1 MKDEKRQ
8 FNLTLWDL
16 VWNSIMTDELD
27 RFLYEFKGSR
37 TEKRQTE
44 DVFDN

>member
-1 MKDEKRQ
+1 MKDEKK

-16 VWNSIMTDELD
+16 VWNRIVTDELD
-27 RFLYEFKGSR
+27 RFLYEFKG
-37 TEKRQTE
+37 EKADRPKTE